1 MKAEWHK
8 IQDKIPER
16 LESVIG
22 CSLDKAGN
30 LLIGECWYIGN
41 NQFYFFGIE
50 EVAEAICWTEMPT
63 FEGVEGNEN
72 RNKER
77 NIGGIFQCY

>member
-1 MKAEWHK
+1 M
-8 IQDKIPER
+8 
-16 LESVIG
+16 
-22 CSLDKAGN
+22 
-30 LLIGECWYIGN
+30 GECWYIGN

-50 EVAEAICWTEMPT
+50 EVAEAVCWTEMPT

-77 NIGGIFQCY
+77 NIGGIF